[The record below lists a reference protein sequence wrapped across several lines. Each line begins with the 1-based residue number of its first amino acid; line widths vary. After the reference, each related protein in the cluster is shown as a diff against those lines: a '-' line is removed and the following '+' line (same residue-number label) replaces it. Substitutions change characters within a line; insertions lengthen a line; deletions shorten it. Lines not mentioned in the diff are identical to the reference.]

1 MADPRFQTARL
12 RFGHAMRATRM
23 VWVAAPA
30 LATAWFALLIGQG
43 AIPAAIVYTTKR
55 VVDTA
60 NAAVDG
66 GLTAEN
72 LSPVLLWAGIMVGL
86 VLIQRVLAG
95 AVGYV
100 QAAHSEV
107 VQDEIKA
114 LIHAKAVAVDYAFYE
129 SEDYHNKLQHSNS
142 QASSRSLSLLQNF
155 GALLRDGISFVSIA
169 ALLAVEY
176 AWWLPL
182 ALLAGTLPALLV
194 VSRHNERYNAWWRE
208 SMSRRRWASYLDL
221 MVIYP
226 DYAAE
231 VRLFGAGP
239 TLAKMYQESRR
250 TLREERLLLLRKQ
263 SVATFGATLIGL
275 FTLGATLVWVAR
287 RVFGGPGTLG
297 DLALFYQALNQGLGL
312 MRSIMGGF
320 GQAYANTLFLEDL
333 FRFLDIEPSRK
344 DPETPA
350 PVPSRLEEG
359 VAFEGVTFTYPG
371 ADQPSL
377 RDLNLSLPNGKVTAI
392 VGANGAGKSTLV
404 KLLCRLYEPDSGRV
418 LVDGTDVQEFD
429 RAELLAQISVL
440 FQAPVH
446 YQAPAADNIRFADL
460 DATDAEVVAAAEA
473 AGAHDFISR
482 LPRGYETKLGKMFYE
497 GGELSGGQWQRV
509 ALARAYLRQAPIL
522 ALDEPTSAMDSWSE
536 MEWFG
541 RFRELANGRTAVVIT
556 HRFTVA
562 MQADIIHVMDEG
574 RVVESG
580 THRDLVAAGGLY
592 AQSWREQTRRAE
604 EAGKGEVRAEGD
616 GATVSD
622 PTVQAG

>member
-1 MADPRFQTARL
+1 MADPPLQTARL
-12 RFGHAMRATRM
+12 RVGHAVRATRM
-23 VWVAAPA
+23 VWSAAPG
-30 LATAWFALLIGQG
+30 LATTWYALLVGQG
-43 AIPAAIVYTTKR
+43 AVPAAIVYTTKQ

-60 NAAVDG
+60 NAAVAG
-66 GLTAEN
+66 GLTTEN
-72 LSPVLLWAGIMVGL
+72 LSPFLFWAGIMVVLLL
-86 VLIQRVLAG
+86 VQRVLGG

-107 VQDEIKA
+107 VQDKIKA
-114 LIHAKAVAVDYAFYE
+114 LIHAKAVTVDYAFYE

-142 QASSRSLSLLQNF
+142 QASTRSLSLLQNF
-155 GALLRDGISFVSIA
+155 GTLIRDGIAFTSIA
-169 ALLAVEY
+169 GLLAVQY

-194 VSRHNERYNAWWRE
+194 VTRHNERYNAWWRD

-221 MVIYP
+221 VSIYP

-239 TLAKMYQESRR
+239 TLARMYQDARR
-250 TLREERLLLLRKQ
+250 TLREERLRLLLKQ
-263 SVATFGATLIGL
+263 TFATFGAGLIGL
-275 FTLGATLVWVAR
+275 ATLGATLAWVAR
-287 RVFGGPGTLG
+287 RVFGGSGTLG

-333 FRFLDIEPSRK
+333 FRFLDIEPAQQDPK
-344 DPETPA
+344 DPV
-350 PVPSRLEEG
+350 PVPTRLEEG
-359 VAFEGVTFTYPG
+359 VTFENVTFTYPG
-371 ADQPSL
+371 ADRPSL
-377 RDLNLSLPNGKVTAI
+377 HDLDLHLPNGKVTAI

-404 KLLCRLYEPDSGRV
+404 KLLCRLYEPDSGRI
-418 LVDGTDVQEFD
+418 LIDGIDVRDFD
-429 RAELLAQISVL
+429 RTELLKQIAVL
-440 FQAPVH
+440 FQTPVN

-460 DATDAEVVAAAEA
+460 DATDSEVIAAAKA
-473 AGAHDFISR
+473 AGAHEFIAR
-482 LPRGYETKLGKMFYE
+482 LPKGYETKLGKMFYE

-541 RFRELANGRTAVVIT
+541 RFRDLAAGRTAVVIT

-562 MQADIIHVMDEG
+562 MQADVIHVMDAG
-574 RVVESG
+574 RVIESG
-580 THRDLVAAGGLY
+580 AHRDLVLRGGLY
-592 AQSWREQTRRAE
+592 AQSWLEQTRRAGRATQGDLSE
-604 EAGKGEVRAEGD
+604 DTNAGAPSQ
-616 GATVSD
+616 ATV
-622 PTVQAG
+622 PAA